1 MTTAL
6 TRLGRLCAARPRRVL
21 AAWVV
26 VLALAWT
33 VASAFGT
40 PGEDDYDIPGTDSLA
55 ATTFLRAEFPGMSGD
70 EARVVLHDDRP
81 LTAAAVESTAD
92 AIANL
97 PDVGSV
103 GTRWSDDRATAL
115 VSVQYTVPV
124 TSFAGT
130 EALDRLD
137 EATDDVR
144 ADGVQVEYGGLV
156 AENAMPAGSSAELVG
171 MGVAIVVL
179 LVAFGSVLAA
189 GLPLLVALFGLG
201 VGMAL
206 VTTVGSLIDVS
217 ASAPMVATMVGLGVG
232 IDYALLLLAHY
243 LDLVRRGVGSVEAA
257 ARATGTAGTSVVYA
271 GAAVLVSVSGLA
283 LGGLP
288 VFTSF
293 GYATGLVVV
302 AVVAVSV
309 TLVPALCA
317 WSGTRMVPRR
327 LRGVVADVRPPLT
340 ARWAAAVA
348 RRPVAFA
355 LLAVTILLALAAPT
369 LTMRTW
375 PQDAGTQD
383 ESRTTRQAYDLVK
396 EAFGPGANG
405 PLVVA
410 VDLRDGASATDVAD
424 RLRADD
430 GVALVTDPVTSPS
443 GNAAV
448 MTVEPTTDPQDPA
461 SADLVEHLRADVV
474 GPDAMVTG
482 TSAVF
487 ADIADKLSARLWVV
501 IAFVVSTS
509 FLLLTAMFRSVV
521 VAAKAAVMNLLSVGA
536 GYGVLTMVFQWGWGA
551 ELLGLPHST
560 PVSTWVP
567 ILLFTVLFGLS
578 MDYEVFLLSR
588 IRQAWLDSGDTA
600 ASVVEGLASTGRVIT
615 SGAIVMVSVFVAF
628 GLDTDVTVKMIGVGM
643 AAAIAVDATLVRMVL
658 LPATMRLLGDLN
670 WWMPRWLDR
679 VLPRVDH
686 PEASVDRDREGPVAV
701 G

>member
-6 TRLGRLCAARPRRVL
+6 TRLGRFCAARPRRVL

-33 VASAFGT
+33 VATAFGT

-55 ATTFLRAEFPGMSGD
+55 ATEFLRQELHGMAGD
-70 EARVVLHDDRP
+70 EARVVLHADRALP
-81 LTAAAVESTAD
+81 EADVAATTERITD
-92 AIANL
+92 L
-97 PDVGSV
+97 PHVGTV
-103 GTRWSDDRATAL
+103 ATRWSDDRETVL

-124 TSFAGT
+124 TSFHDT
-130 EALDRLD
+130 EALDALD
-137 EATDDVR
+137 DATAEIAD
-144 ADGVQVEYGGLV
+144 DGVQVEYGGLV

-171 MGVAIVVL
+171 MGVALVVL
-179 LVAFGSVLAA
+179 LLAFGSVLAA

-206 VTTVGSLIDVS
+206 VTSVGSLIDVS
-217 ASAPMVATMVGLGVG
+217 ASAPMVATMVGIGVG
-232 IDYALLLLAHY
+232 IDYALLLVSRH
-243 LDLVRRGVGSVEAA
+243 LDHLRAGASPVDAA
-257 ARATGTAGTSVVYA
+257 ALATGTAGTSIVYA

-293 GYATGLVVV
+293 GYATGLVVIS
-302 AVVAVSV
+302 VVAVSV

-317 WSGTRMVPRR
+317 WSGTRLVPRR
-327 LRGVVADVRPPLT
+327 ERRRPAPARTPLT
-340 ARWAAAVA
+340 ARWAAAVG

-355 LLAVTILLALAAPT
+355 LLGATILLALAAPT

-383 ESRTTRQAYDLVK
+383 ESRTTRQAYDLV
-396 EAFGPGANG
+396 EDAFGPGANG
-405 PLVVA
+405 PFVVA
-410 VDLRDGASATDVAD
+410 VDLRHGTSAADVAA
-424 RLRADD
+424 RLAADP
-430 GVALVTDPVTSPS
+430 GVALVSDPVTSPS
-443 GNAAV
+443 GDAAV
-448 MTVEPTTDPQDPA
+448 LTVEPTTDPQDPA
-461 SADLVEHLRADVV
+461 SADLVHHLRDDVL
-474 GPDAMVTG
+474 GDDAMVTG

-487 ADIADKLSARLWVV
+487 ADIADKLSDRLWVV
-501 IAFVVSTS
+501 IAFVVGTS
-509 FLLLTAMFRSVV
+509 FVLLTAMFRSVV

-536 GYGVLTMVFQWGWGA
+536 GYGVLTAVFQWGWGA
-551 ELLGLPHST
+551 ELLGLPHAT

-578 MDYEVFLLSR
+578 MDYEVFLISR

-600 ASVVEGLASTGRVIT
+600 GSVVEGLAATGRVIT
-615 SGAIVMVSVFVAF
+615 SGALIMVSVFVAF

-643 AAAIAVDATLVRMVL
+643 AAAIAVDATIVRMVL
-658 LPATMRLLGDLN
+658 LPATMRLLGDAN

-679 VLPRVDH
+679 VLPGIDH
-686 PEASVDRDREGPVAV
+686 AATPTTARTPELAG
-701 G
+701 